1 MKAGRLEGWKVGR
14 LEGWKVGR
22 LEGSSNLKRFCHIP
36 CFQTLPLVTIM
47 MTMITYALA
56 DDLAELW
63 LVDSAVDLQQL
74 EQEGGPLVVAAA

>member
-1 MKAGRLEGWKVGR
+1 
-14 LEGWKVGR
+14 
-22 LEGSSNLKRFCHIP
+22 
-36 CFQTLPLVTIM
+36 M